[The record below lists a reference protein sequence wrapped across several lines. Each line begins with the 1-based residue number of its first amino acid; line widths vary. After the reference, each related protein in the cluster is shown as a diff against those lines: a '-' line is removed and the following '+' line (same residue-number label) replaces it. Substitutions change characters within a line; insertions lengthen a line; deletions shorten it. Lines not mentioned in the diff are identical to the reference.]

1 MSATI
6 VTAARRRRDVVT
18 AAISLPKARILNCR
32 IKPLLWLIAMASQ
45 VSSLPALAEGIQLI
59 TAEGQKAMLAA
70 PGTEP
75 VGAADA
81 DVTIVEYFDYNCP
94 YCKKMA
100 PVFEGLLKEDH
111 HVRIFYKDWPILGD
125 MSVYGAK
132 AVLAAQWQHK
142 YRVAHDALI
151 NGPRLTTTAQVD
163 ADLSRVGINLDT
175 LSKDRAKHSAEIAAL
190 IERNDE
196 EAHALNLRGTP
207 GIVVGRQLLPGI
219 VDLGDLKRLVAETRN
234 MK

>member
-1 MSATI
+1 MT
-6 VTAARRRRDVVT
+6 TQYPHKDRKLTNR
-18 AAISLPKARILNCR
+18 IS
-32 IKPLLWLIAMASQ
+32 PLLWLAAIVFQ
-45 VSSLPALAEGIQLI
+45 CLSLPVLAQGIQLI

-100 PVFEGLLKEDH
+100 PVLEGLLTEDH
-111 HVRIFYKDWPILGD
+111 HVRIIYKDWPILGD
-125 MSVYGAK
+125 MSVYAAK
-132 AVLAAQWQHK
+132 AALAAQWQHK

-151 NGPRLTTTAQVD
+151 NGPRLVTTAQVD
-163 ADLSRVGINLDT
+163 AALSRVGVNLDT
-175 LSKDRAKHSAEIAAL
+175 LTKDRAKRSAEIDAL

-219 VDLGDLKRLVAETRN
+219 VDLVGLKRLIADARSMN
-234 MK
+234 

>member
-1 MSATI
+1 M
-6 VTAARRRRDVVT
+6 VFQCL
-18 AAISLPKARILNCR
+18 SLP
-32 IKPLLWLIAMASQ
+32 
-45 VSSLPALAEGIQLI
+45 VLAQGIQLI
-59 TAEGQKAMLAA
+59 TAEGQKAMLLA

-100 PVFEGLLKEDH
+100 PVLEGLLTEDH

-125 MSVYGAK
+125 MSVYAAK
-132 AVLAAQWQHK
+132 AALAAQWQHK

-151 NGPRLTTTAQVD
+151 NGPRLVTTAQVD
-163 ADLSRVGINLDT
+163 AALSRVGVNLDT
-175 LSKDRAKHSAEIAAL
+175 LTKDRAKRSAEIDAL

-207 GIVVGRQLLPGI
+207 GVVVGRQLLPGI
-219 VDLGDLKRLVAETRN
+219 VDLGGLKRLVADARSMN
-234 MK
+234 

>member
-6 VTAARRRRDVVT
+6 VTAARRRRDVT
-18 AAISLPKARILNCR
+18 PAINLPKARILNCR
-32 IKPLLWLIAMASQ
+32 IKPLLWLITTALQ
-45 VSSLPALAEGIQLI
+45 CLSLPALAEGIQLI
-59 TAEGQKAMLAA
+59 TAEGQQAMLAA

-81 DVTIVEYFDYNCP
+81 SVTIVEYFDYNCP

-100 PVFEGLLKEDH
+100 PVFEGILKEDH
-111 HVRIFYKDWPILGD
+111 RVRIFYKDWPILGD
-125 MSVYGAK
+125 MSVYAAK

-175 LSKDRAKHSAEIAAL
+175 LSKDRAKHSAEIDAL

-219 VDLGDLKRLVAETRN
+219 VDLDGLKRLVAETRN

>member
-1 MSATI
+1 M
-6 VTAARRRRDVVT
+6 VTVARSGRDIGT
-18 AAISLPKARILNCR
+18 AAIKLPITWMLNCR
-32 IKPLLWLIAMASQ
+32 TKPLLWLIAIALQCLSPPAS
-45 VSSLPALAEGIQLI
+45 AEGIQLI

-75 VGAADA
+75 VGAVDA

-100 PVFEGLLKEDH
+100 PVFGGLLKEDR
-111 HVRIFYKDWPILGD
+111 HVRIIYKDWPILGD
-125 MSVYGAK
+125 MSVFAAK
-132 AVLAAQWQHK
+132 TVLAAQWQHK

-151 NGPRLTTTAQVD
+151 NGPPLTTTAQVD
-163 ADLSRVGINLDT
+163 AALSRAGVNLDT
-175 LSKDRAKHSAEIAAL
+175 LGKDRANHSAEIGAL

-219 VDLGDLKRLVAETRN
+219 VDLGGLKQLVAEARS

>member
-1 MSATI
+1 M
-6 VTAARRRRDVVT
+6 
-18 AAISLPKARILNCR
+18 LNCR
-32 IKPLLWLIAMASQ
+32 IKPLLWLIAIALQ
-45 VSSLPALAEGIQLI
+45 CLSLPALAEGIQLI

-100 PVFEGLLKEDH
+100 PVLEGLLKEDH
-111 HVRIFYKDWPILGD
+111 HVRIVYKDWPILGD
-125 MSVYGAK
+125 ISVYAAK

-142 YRVAHDALI
+142 YRIAHDALI
-151 NGPRLTTTAQVD
+151 NGPRLTTTAKVD
-163 ADLSRVGINLDT
+163 AALSRVGVNLDT
-175 LSKDRAKHSAEIAAL
+175 LSKDRAKRSAEIDAL

-219 VDLGDLKRLVAETRN
+219 VDLGGLKRLVANARST
-234 MK
+234 K

>member
-1 MSATI
+1 M
-6 VTAARRRRDVVT
+6 VFQCL
-18 AAISLPKARILNCR
+18 SLP
-32 IKPLLWLIAMASQ
+32 
-45 VSSLPALAEGIQLI
+45 VLAQGIQLI

-70 PGTEP
+70 PGAEP

-100 PVFEGLLKEDH
+100 PVLEGLLTEDH

-125 MSVYGAK
+125 MSVYAAK
-132 AVLAAQWQHK
+132 AALAARWQHK

-151 NGPRLTTTAQVD
+151 NGPRLVTTAQVD
-163 ADLSRVGINLDT
+163 AALSRVGVNLDT
-175 LSKDRAKHSAEIAAL
+175 LTKDRAKRSAEIDAL

-207 GIVVGRQLLPGI
+207 GVVVGRQLLPGI
-219 VDLGDLKRLVAETRN
+219 VDLGGLKRLVADARSMN
-234 MK
+234 

>member
-1 MSATI
+1 MVATELP
-6 VTAARRRRDVVT
+6 TA
-18 AAISLPKARILNCR
+18 PMLNRR
-32 IKPLLWLIAMASQ
+32 IKPLLWLMAMALQ
-45 VSSLPALAEGIQLI
+45 CLSLPALAEGVQLI

-100 PVFEGLLKEDH
+100 PVFERLLAEDH
-111 HVRIFYKDWPILGD
+111 HVRIIYKDWPILSD
-125 MSVYGAK
+125 ISVYAAK
-132 AVLAAQWQHK
+132 AALAAQWQHK
-142 YRVAHDALI
+142 YRAAHDTLI
-151 NGPRLTTTAQVD
+151 DGPRLATTGQVD
-163 ADLSRVGINLDT
+163 AALSRVGVNLDT
-175 LSKDRAKHSAEIAAL
+175 LSRDRAKHSSEIDAL
-190 IERNDE
+190 LERNDE

-219 VDLGDLKRLVAETRN
+219 VDLSGLKGLVAEARST
-234 MK
+234 K

>member
-1 MSATI
+1 M
-6 VTAARRRRDVVT
+6 
-18 AAISLPKARILNCR
+18 LNCR
-32 IKPLLWLIAMASQ
+32 VKPPLWAIAMPLLLCLSLLAS
-45 VSSLPALAEGIQLI
+45 AEGIQLI
-59 TAEGQKAMLAA
+59 TAEGQKAILAA

-100 PVFEGLLKEDH
+100 PVFEGLLTEDH
-111 HVRIFYKDWPILGD
+111 QVRIIYKDWPILGD
-125 MSVYGAK
+125 MSVFAAK

-151 NGPRLTTTAQVD
+151 DGPRLATTAQVG
-163 ADLSRVGINLDT
+163 AALSRVGVDLARLT
-175 LSKDRAKHSAEIAAL
+175 KDRAKHSSEIDAL

-219 VDLGDLKRLVAETRN
+219 VDLDGLKRLVANARST
-234 MK
+234 K

>member
-1 MSATI
+1 M
-6 VTAARRRRDVVT
+6 
-18 AAISLPKARILNCR
+18 
-32 IKPLLWLIAMASQ
+32 PLLLCLSLLAS
-45 VSSLPALAEGIQLI
+45 AEGIQLI
-59 TAEGQKAMLAA
+59 TADGQKAILAA

-100 PVFEGLLKEDH
+100 PVFEGLLTEDH
-111 HVRIFYKDWPILGD
+111 QVRIIYKDWPILGD
-125 MSVYGAK
+125 MSVFAAK

-151 NGPRLTTTAQVD
+151 NGPRLATTAQVG
-163 ADLSRVGINLDT
+163 AALSRVGVDLARLT
-175 LSKDRAKHSAEIAAL
+175 KDRAKHSSEIDGL

-219 VDLGDLKRLVAETRN
+219 VDLDGLQRLVANARSA
-234 MK
+234 K